1 MPNDTTLVN
10 IALKLDNNTDI
21 VCIEIQNNNFLGS
34 LYTPLKKEDIKNKDL
49 HSLSEQIRYEITK
62 LFA

>member
-21 VCIEIQNNNFLGS
+21 VCIEIHNNNLLHS
-34 LYTPLKKEDIKNKDL
+34 LYTQLKKEDIKNKDL

>member
-1 MPNDTTLVN
+1 MPDDTTLVN
-10 IALKLDNNTDI
+10 IALKLDNNTDM
-21 VCIEIQNNNFLGS
+21 VCIEIQNNNFLAS